1 LHRDCVANKN
11 RAEQPTGRTI
21 LIRRTETAQ
30 GGPRP
35 ITAIF
40 AAALI
45 VFIQLVGTAHYHN
58 LPSSRHAAQSQLSA
72 DPELCPVCLI
82 AFHAPAASSPAPAQ
96 HSPEV
101 EIHSVFASNSGETS
115 EVAFESHFGRAP
127 PASL

>member
-1 LHRDCVANKN
+1 
-11 RAEQPTGRTI
+11 
-21 LIRRTETAQ
+21 LIRRTETAR

-40 AAALI
+40 ATALI

-58 LPSSRHAAQSQLSA
+58 LPSYRHAAQSQLSA
-72 DPELCPVCLI
+72 DPELCSVCLI

-101 EIHSVFASNSGETS
+101 EIHSVLASNPGEIS

>member
-1 LHRDCVANKN
+1 M
-11 RAEQPTGRTI
+11 
-21 LIRRTETAQ
+21 IRRTETAR

-58 LPSSRHAAQSQLSA
+58 LPSYWHAAQSQLSA

-96 HSPEV
+96 HSPEL
-101 EIHSVFASNSGETS
+101 EIHSVLASNSSEIS
-115 EVAFESHFGRAP
+115 EVAFEYHFSRAP

>member
-1 LHRDCVANKN
+1 
-11 RAEQPTGRTI
+11 
-21 LIRRTETAQ
+21 LIRRTETAR
-30 GGPRP
+30 GGPSP

-58 LPSSRHAAQSQLSA
+58 LPRYRHAAQSQLSA

-82 AFHAPAASSPAPAQ
+82 AFHAPAASSLAPAQ

-101 EIHSVFASNSGETS
+101 EIHSVLASDSGEIS
-115 EVAFESHFGRAP
+115 EVALEYHFSRAP